1 MWPEDVLDQCLFEL
15 REDSERFLLFFLC
28 RLWLEE
34 EEDVEEETDSSAEE
48 TLEEEDDDFLLFFFS
63 LKKISWLIR
72 HVKYKNISEIFFKIL
87 P

>member
-1 MWPEDVLDQCLFEL
+1 VWPEDGLDQCLFEL
-15 REDSERFLLFFLC
+15 REDSERFLLLFLC

-34 EEDVEEETDSSAEE
+34 EEEEEEETDSSAEE
-48 TLEEEDDDFLLFFFS
+48 TLEEEDDFLLFFFS

-72 HVKYKNISEIFFKIL
+72 HVKYKNISQIFLKFL